1 MVFWQNSTVYY
12 KTDNTRRKD
21 MEKTKRRFGDRRD
34 ARWIRPKDSDSM
46 HVIMPY
52 MMPNR
57 TDNEAVMHE
66 TIDLTAIEK
75 FINEKNADEIE
86 FKYTFF
92 HVLCAALAKTIV
104 LRPKLNRFYQGKRLY
119 ERNDIVLSFIVKKKF
134 VDASPEAVAILN
146 IAKEGS
152 DPLSQ
157 VYEKVKK
164 IVYSVKVEGK
174 TDDSTST
181 MDSLKMLPRW
191 VLKMFFGF
199 IKWLDFHGKYPFSLE
214 REDPYFST
222 AFITNLGSIKMHADY
237 HHLANWGTNS
247 IFCVINEKKPT
258 PFYKEDG
265 TYEMRDALEIGLT
278 IDERIA
284 DGLYFANSLKVFRA
298 LCANPELLELP
309 IETPVEYK

>member
-1 MVFWQNSTVYY
+1 
-12 KTDNTRRKD
+12 
-21 MEKTKRRFGDRRD
+21 MEKTKRRFGDRHD
-34 ARWIRPKDSDSM
+34 ARRIRPKDCDSM

-57 TDNEAVMHE
+57 SDNEAVMRE

-75 FINEKNADEIE
+75 FIEKKNVEGIE

-119 ERNDIVLSFIVKKKF
+119 QRNDIVLSFVVKKKF
-134 VDASPEAVAILN
+134 VDTSPEALAILK
-146 IAKEGS
+146 IANEGA

-164 IVYSVKVEGK
+164 IVYTVRVEGK
-174 TDDSTST
+174 NDETTDT
-181 MDSLKMLPRW
+181 MDILKKFPRW
-191 VLKMFFGF
+191 MLKIFFGF
-199 IKWLDFHGKYPFSLE
+199 INWLDYHGKYPLSLE

-284 DGLYFANSLKVFRA
+284 DGLYFANSLKIFRA
-298 LCANPELLELP
+298 LCASPELLELP
-309 IETPVEYK
+309 IETPVEYQ

>member
-1 MVFWQNSTVYY
+1 
-12 KTDNTRRKD
+12 
-21 MEKTKRRFGDRRD
+21 MEKTKRRFGDRHD
-34 ARWIRPKDSDSM
+34 ARWIRPKECDSM

-57 TDNEAVMHE
+57 SDNEAVMNE
-66 TIDLTAIEK
+66 TVDLTEIEK
-75 FINEKNADEIE
+75 YIAKKNADGIE

-119 ERNDIVLSFIVKKKF
+119 QRNDIVLSFIVKKKF
-134 VDASPEAVAILN
+134 VDTSPEALAILK
-146 IAKEGS
+146 IADKGA

-164 IVYSVKVEGK
+164 IVYTVRVEGK
-174 TDDSTST
+174 NDETTDT
-181 MDSLKMLPRW
+181 MDILKKFPRW
-191 VLKMFFGF
+191 ILKIFFGF
-199 IKWLDFHGKYPFSLE
+199 INWLDYHGKYPLSLE

-258 PFYKEDG
+258 PFYNADG
-265 TYEMRDALEIGLT
+265 TFEMRDALEIGLT

-284 DGLYFANSLKVFRA
+284 DGLYFANSLKIFRK
-298 LCANPELLELP
+298 LCENPELLELP
-309 IETPVEYK
+309 IETPVEY

>member
-1 MVFWQNSTVYY
+1 
-12 KTDNTRRKD
+12 
-21 MEKTKRRFGDRRD
+21 MEKTKRRFGDRHD
-34 ARWIRPKDSDSM
+34 ARWIRPKDCDSM

-57 TDNEAVMHE
+57 SDNEAVMNE
-66 TIDLTAIEK
+66 TIDLSAIEK
-75 FINEKNADEIE
+75 FIEKKNVEGIE

-119 ERNDIVLSFIVKKKF
+119 QRNDIVLSFIVKKKF
-134 VDASPEAVAILN
+134 VDTSPEALAILK
-146 IAKEGS
+146 IADEGA

-164 IVYSVKVEGK
+164 IVYTVRVEGK
-174 TDDSTST
+174 NDETTDT
-181 MDSLKMLPRW
+181 MDILKKFPRW
-191 VLKMFFGF
+191 MLKIFFGF
-199 IKWLDFHGKYPFSLE
+199 INWLDYHGKYPLALE

-284 DGLYFANSLKVFRA
+284 DGLYFANSLKIFRA

-309 IETPVEYK
+309 IETPVEYQ

>member
-1 MVFWQNSTVYY
+1 
-12 KTDNTRRKD
+12 